1 MLNLIWLQRLTH
13 HFWLRVLLWPSV
25 RRFDDVNIIH
35 FNIWVVFHNQR
46 LFRGRLVENT
56 NTTALWHNFL
66 QVVRLVM
73 GERLEQLRLVILESL
88 FHRDRLTIHSL
99 SQVIEHLL
107 LHILGVFYSVQQLG
121 LYCLKLPNLVLAG
134 FYFALL
140 STKFV

>member
-1 MLNLIWLQRLTH
+1 
-13 HFWLRVLLWPSV
+13 
-25 RRFDDVNIIH
+25 
-35 FNIWVVFHNQR
+35 
-46 LFRGRLVENT
+46 
-56 NTTALWHNFL
+56 
-66 QVVRLVM
+66 M

-121 LYCLKLPNLVLAG
+121 LYRLQLPNLVLAG

-140 STKFV
+140 STKFVQVVYL